1 MGSSFFVLVL
11 QNHLYNGHTAIGC
24 QALQVLQDTLFY
36 LFRLLDSSEHPFELV
51 HDFIFDRTRAIRQDI
66 SMQNITSV
74 QAIHMY
80 EEMVKFHIVSQYK
93 LPKCSDDPNI
103 SSSHL
108 NMEQL
113 SKCLLSLYDLYDAS
127 RKSNSINDNEA
138 EFYSYYVL
146 LHLDSESQ
154 KMGESLSLWLRRLT
168 TPVVKS
174 KEMCFA
180 RRMLRFFR
188 MGNYKCFFST
198 IAAEASYLHYC
209 LMEPLIHE
217 VRLHAVTCI
226 NYAGYKLHPY
236 PLEHLSKLLMMVES
250 DMESLCNS
258 CGFEISS
265 DEAGNKLLPLK
276 QTGSCRT
283 KTGFQKYTFMGS
295 ERIQS
300 LNDSFRMLQASYHK
314 DS

>member
-1 MGSSFFVLVL
+1 MDIQPSDVRP
-11 QNHLYNGHTAIGC
+11 
-24 QALQVLQDTLFY
+24 LQVLQDTLFY

-93 LPKCSDDPNI
+93 LPRCSDDPNI
-103 SSSHL
+103 SLRTSTWNNSQNAYYHFMTCTMPVESPTPLTTMKPSSIHIMFFCISILKAKKCHYFDKLITITRSL
-108 NMEQL
+108 NHDFNVQ
-113 SKCLLSLYDLYDAS
+113 
-127 RKSNSINDNEA
+127 
-138 EFYSYYVL
+138 
-146 LHLDSESQ
+146 
-154 KMGESLSLWLRRLT
+154 GESLSLWLRRLT

-174 KEMCFA
+174 KEMCFCSENVTS
-180 RRMLRFFR
+180 RFFR

-217 VRLHAVTCI
+217 
-226 NYAGYKLHPY
+226 
-236 PLEHLSKLLMMVES
+236 ES

-295 ERIQS
+295 ERIQR
-300 LNDSFRMLQASYHK
+300 LVLGGDFGVMDMA
-314 DS
+314 